1 MFQQRSECFCA
12 FCKNTRKVYISKH
25 LNVAGVVGLVVLS
38 YVLTSIIWQE
48 ADIRGLAILGFLLV
62 ISEAFTR
69 LRWRQSMICGHC
81 GFDPV
86 TYVRSPDKAAAKI
99 QSFLQKRSERPEFL
113 LKPAL
118 KLAPK
123 KVIQEP
129 TQESSKHL
137 GSQLSIRG

>member
-12 FCKNTRKVYISKH
+12 FCKNTRKVYTSKH

-38 YVLTSIIWQE
+38 YVLTTLIWQE
-48 ADIRGLAILGFLLV
+48 ADVRGLAILGFLLV

-86 TYVRSPDKAAAKI
+86 TYVQSPDKAAAKI

-123 KVIQEP
+123 KV
-129 TQESSKHL
+129 TQTQTQDSSPHV